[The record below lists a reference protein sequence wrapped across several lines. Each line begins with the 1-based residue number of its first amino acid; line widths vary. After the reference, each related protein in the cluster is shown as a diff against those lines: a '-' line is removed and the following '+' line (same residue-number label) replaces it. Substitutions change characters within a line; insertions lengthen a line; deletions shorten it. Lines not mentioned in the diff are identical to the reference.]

1 MLFLFGGRYTL
12 NGRLPNG
19 CARARAERR
28 RQRRR
33 EGRAFNA
40 RPPAAWSSRSEPRRL
55 FLRICCEVGEAQMQQ
70 AAEQTHRCP
79 ALCTRGRRLHT
90 ARVIPAARRLHCP
103 ALPTPAHCAANRLQL
118 TRLGTACV
126 RCCTPVGCLVLW
138 LVGWLGNQLT
148 GN

>member
-33 EGRAFNA
+33 EVRAFNA
-40 RPPAAWSSRSEPRRL
+40 RPPAAWSSRFE
-55 FLRICCEVGEAQMQQ
+55 
-70 AAEQTHRCP
+70 
-79 ALCTRGRRLHT
+79 
-90 ARVIPAARRLHCP
+90 
-103 ALPTPAHCAANRLQL
+103 
-118 TRLGTACV
+118 
-126 RCCTPVGCLVLW
+126 PVGCLVVGTILW